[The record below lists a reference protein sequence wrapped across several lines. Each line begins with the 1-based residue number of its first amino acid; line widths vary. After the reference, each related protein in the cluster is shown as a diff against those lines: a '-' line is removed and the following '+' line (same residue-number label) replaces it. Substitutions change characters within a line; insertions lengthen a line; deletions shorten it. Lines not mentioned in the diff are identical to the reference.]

1 MSYYS
6 EKSADSILKQL
17 ISQELD
23 EMYRGKKVSSKKLP
37 GFVAYRIFNCLVFP
51 IVIVLFGLLCR
62 LAAPAIFFACA
73 VLIVSLVLFF
83 SENKLAALIAHE
95 SKKAPDKKISTII
108 SEICVCEEC
117 DSSAFRRIK
126 RRHTI
131 IKATIGSAFGLLIA
145 GVSVYFFV
153 PFTIYTHTEGGYAVS
168 LCRTGL
174 EGKQSVEQYHNGEP
188 VVGIKSGA
196 YKNNYFLRSIEFP
209 DSITFIEGEAF
220 MNCVGL
226 KSVEI
231 PPLVTEIRGDTFHNC
246 KSLQS
251 VLLHDNITD
260 IHAQSFMGCESLRE
274 ITLPHGIT
282 EIHESTFNGCY
293 NLMRIDIPEGVTRI
307 AARAFF
313 DCNSLYEVIVPRT
326 VTEIGSSAF
335 RDCDR
340 LESMALPEGC
350 TVNER
355 TFKDSPITITYF
367 EVENG

>member
-1 MSYYS
+1 MSYYG
-6 EKSADSILKQL
+6 EKSADSILKQV

-23 EMYRGKKVSSKKLP
+23 EMYCGKKVSSKKLP
-37 GFVAYRIFNCLVFP
+37 GFIAGHIFKSLVIP
-51 IVIVLFGLLCR
+51 IVIALYGTLCS
-62 LAAPAIFFACA
+62 LAVPAILVACIMLIISFIQFAT
-73 VLIVSLVLFF
+73 
-83 SENKLAALIAHE
+83 ENKLVALIAHE
-95 SKKAPDKKISTII
+95 AKKAPDKKISTII
-108 SEICVCEEC
+108 SEICVCEEN
-117 DSSAFRRIK
+117 DSADFRRIK

-131 IKATIGSAFGLLIA
+131 IKATICSAFGLLIA
-145 GVSVYFFV
+145 GVSVYYFV
-153 PFTIYTHTEGGYAVS
+153 PFTIYSRTEGGYAVS

-174 EGKQSVEQYHNGEP
+174 VGKQSVERYHNGEP

-196 YKNNYFLRSIEFP
+196 YKNNYFMRSIEFH

-246 KSLQS
+246 KSLQN

-313 DCNSLYEVIVPRT
+313 DCNSLYEVIIPRT

-355 TFKDSPITITYF
+355 TFKDSPTVIRYY
-367 EVENG
+367 